1 MRKADSSGGMSFGFS
16 RSIGVM
22 SGLVGG
28 IVVVADCRTGG
39 DGTAAAAGG
48 TVAWSWLT
56 GGIPEDAVSTAIPTR
71 SDSTAAARAGA
82 DAAAFNSIASTSLR
96 VGAMATT
103 GKMTVKC
110 GCLFGV

>member
-39 DGTAAAAGG
+39 DGTAAGG